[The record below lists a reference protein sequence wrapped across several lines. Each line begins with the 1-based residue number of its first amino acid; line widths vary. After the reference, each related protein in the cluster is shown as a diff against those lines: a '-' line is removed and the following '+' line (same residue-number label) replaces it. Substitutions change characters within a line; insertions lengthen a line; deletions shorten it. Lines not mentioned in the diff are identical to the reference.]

1 LVDTIHWHVREQS
14 DALKAFNSDRARGL
28 DEAAVA
34 ASRAKYGANKI
45 TEKKQKHPIVLFLE
59 QFNQPL
65 VYILLAASAG
75 TAFLQEWLDCLVI
88 LAVVVINAVT
98 GFVQEAKAIKAIKAL
113 SQSMISLSNMVRNG
127 TKQQLPAEDL
137 VPGDI
142 VLLQS
147 GDKVPADLR
156 LIETKNLQIDES
168 ALTGESVPVE
178 KDARKTL
185 EPTTALADRENMAY
199 SSTLV
204 TYGTS
209 TGLVVE
215 TGDTTEIGKI
225 NQMIGEADVL
235 KTPLTQKIHQLSLWL
250 LWIIIGL
257 AILTFVAG
265 FVEGQPI
272 NKIFLEAVALAVGA
286 VPEGLPAVITI
297 TLALGVGKLAAQNSI
312 IRKLPAVETLG
323 STTVICS
330 DKTGTLTQNQMTVQ
344 QIYAGEKTVSVT
356 GVGYAPLGHLET
368 DGTQVPVDTL
378 PLVREVLTNGLL
390 CNDSNL
396 KEGGDGWMV
405 VGDPTEG
412 ALISSALKAKL
423 DRNVLEQELPRLDT
437 IPFESEYKYMA
448 TLHRMKDKN
457 RIYVKGSTEG
467 ILACCSHQYD
477 SRLGKHS
484 IDLEKIDAQA
494 EALASQG
501 LRVLA
506 FAAKDVE
513 PSVEQIDHEDLAEN
527 LVFLGLQAMVDPP
540 RSEAIEAVGHCQD
553 AGIKVKMITG
563 DHVITAKAIAGE
575 LGFKETENDPEHMAI
590 NGVALAEVEDAD
602 YPQTAD
608 EKAVFARVTPEQKF
622 RLVKALQQ
630 KGHVVAMT
638 GDGVND
644 APALKQA
651 DIGIAMGITGTE
663 VSKEA
668 ADMVLT
674 DDNFASIVSAVREGR
689 GIYDNLIKFIVWTLP
704 TNLSEGLVILIAAF
718 TSLAIP
724 ISPLQIL
731 WINMTTAI
739 FLGMML
745 AFEKKEPGI
754 MTRDPRETG
763 APIISGRMAFRILW
777 LGLVL
782 VCGVYIVYEL
792 HMLKGGTVAQAQTA
806 ATNMIV
812 FGELFYLFNCRSL
825 TLSPFKI
832 GFFSNKW
839 IWLGVGAM
847 TGLQLLF
854 TYTPLFGRIFRT
866 EPFNPKAWFVI
877 LGISLFISLSVEL
890 EKYFHRRSERT

>member
-1 LVDTIHWHVREQS
+1 MVDTNQWHAREQS
-14 DALKAFNSDRARGL
+14 DILQTFDSDRTRGL
-28 DEAAVA
+28 DEAAVTE
-34 ASRAKYGANKI
+34 SRAKHGANKI
-45 TEKKQKHPIVLFLE
+45 TEKKQKLPIVLFLE

-65 VYILLAASAG
+65 IYILLAASAG
-75 TAFLQEWLDCLVI
+75 TAFLQEWVDCLVI
-88 LAVVVINAVT
+88 LAVVIINAVT
-98 GFVQEAKAIKAIKAL
+98 GFIQEAKAIKAIKAL
-113 SQSMISLSNMVRNG
+113 SQSMVSLSNVLRNG
-127 TKQQLPAEDL
+127 AKQQLPAEEL

-178 KDARKTL
+178 KDASNTL
-185 EPTTALADRENMAY
+185 DPNTALADRENMTY

-204 TYGTS
+204 TYGAS

-265 FVEGQPI
+265 FVEGRPI

-323 STTVICS
+323 GTTVICS

-344 QIYAGEKTVSVT
+344 QIYAGKKTVSIT
-356 GVGYAPLGHLET
+356 GVGYAPLGHFEV
-368 DGTQVPVDTL
+368 DGTQVSIESV
-378 PLVREVLTNGLL
+378 PLVKEVLTNGLL

-396 KEGGDGWMV
+396 KEGEDGWMV

-412 ALISSALKAKL
+412 ALISSALKAQL
-423 DRNVLEQELPRLDT
+423 DRTAIEQELPRLDT

-448 TLHRMKDKN
+448 TLHRMKDNN
-457 RIYVKGSTEG
+457 RIYIKGSTEG
-467 ILACCSHQYD
+467 ILGRCSHQYD
-477 SRLGKHS
+477 NQSEKHP
-484 IDLEKIDAQA
+484 IDLEEINAQT
-494 EALASQG
+494 ELLASHG

-506 FAAKDVE
+506 FAAKDMDQ
-513 PSVEQIDHEDLAEN
+513 SVERIDHEDVADN

-540 RSEAIEAVGHCQD
+540 RPEAIEAVGHCRD

-563 DHVITAKAIAGE
+563 DHVVTAKAIAGE
-575 LGFKETENDPEHMAI
+575 LGFKEAEEDQAHMAI

-608 EKAVFARVTPEQKF
+608 EKTVFARVTPEQKF
-622 RLVKALQQ
+622 KLVKALQE
-630 KGHVVAMT
+630 KGHIVAMT

-704 TNLSEGLVILIAAF
+704 TNLSEGLVILIASF
-718 TSLAIP
+718 TNLSIP

-731 WINMTTAI
+731 WINMTTALL
-739 FLGMML
+739 LGMML

-754 MTRDPRETG
+754 MSRDPRDTR
-763 APIISGRMAFRILW
+763 APIISGRIAFRILW

-782 VCGVYIVYEL
+782 VCGVYIVYEIHIL
-792 HMLKGGTVAQAQTA
+792 RGGTIAQAQTA

-854 TYTPLFGRIFRT
+854 SYTPLFGRIFHT
-866 EPFNPKAWFVI
+866 EPFFNRAWLVI

-890 EKYFHRRSERT
+890 EKYFLRRSERA